1 MIVFAT
7 NERHDRDAFEN
18 WRIFFVVWAFVWG
31 FSSLWHEVTAGLLVW
46 RLKWM
51 GRNGMDER
59 GVLLLAKQYA
69 AFCRL
74 VFFLLFPFFF
84 FLVSVPNPFRLFKNW
99 AGIGRGEE
107 FGMTWHGNLHCIALR
122 CISRIVV
129 VCGFFGFANESLLC
143 IVCKNKGF
151 LHRLSVFEI
160 NFLLPMD

>member
-1 MIVFAT
+1 MTQLSRSLLLIVFAT

-74 VFFLLFPFFF
+74 VFFLIFLF
-84 FLVSVPNPFRLFKNW
+84 FLPCFGSQPF
-99 AGIGRGEE
+99 
-107 FGMTWHGNLHCIALR
+107 
-122 CISRIVV
+122 
-129 VCGFFGFANESLLC
+129 
-143 IVCKNKGF
+143 
-151 LHRLSVFEI
+151 LSVQELGW
-160 NFLLPMD
+160 NWSG

>member
-1 MIVFAT
+1 MEWMNA
-7 NERHDRDAFEN
+7 AFFS
-18 WRIFFVVWAFVWG
+18 WPSSMLLFVVWCSFL
-31 FSSLWHEVTAGLLVW
+31 FS
-46 RLKWM
+46 
-51 GRNGMDER
+51 
-59 GVLLLAKQYA
+59 
-69 AFCRL
+69 
-74 VFFLLFPFFF
+74 FFS
-84 FLVSVPNPFRLFKNW
+84 FLVSVPNPFCLFKNW